1 MNTKNPNSRQKRR
14 NDFFKK
20 GKPVANQSWVKTS
33 TYGDYRDYK
42 YADEAS
48 EKAVRVQRNA
58 IEHYSAISH
67 TRKNGSKPLSKIKKM
82 IKNVLEMLH
91 ILDNDS

>member
-1 MNTKNPNSRQKRR
+1 MNPNSRQKRR
-14 NDFFKK
+14 NNSFKN
-20 GKPVANQSWVKTS
+20 GKSVVNQSWVKTS

-42 YADEAS
+42 YADETS
-48 EKAVRVQRNA
+48 EKAARVQRNA
-58 IEHYSAISH
+58 IEHYSAISY

-91 ILDNDS
+91 IADNDS